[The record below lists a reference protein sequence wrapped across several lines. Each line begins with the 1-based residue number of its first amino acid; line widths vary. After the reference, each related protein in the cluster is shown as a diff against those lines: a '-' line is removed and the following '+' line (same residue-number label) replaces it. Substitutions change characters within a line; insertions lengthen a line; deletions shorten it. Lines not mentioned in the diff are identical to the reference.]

1 MSQKPILL
9 KNATFINEGAT
20 SLRDILIK
28 DNRIEKIDNFISAD
42 NSYEVMDVSD
52 MLVLPGRLPKSC
64 GSPARSLYDRALRMS
79 APAEGSRWQTRSD
92 RPVRAQVGHAPAHA
106 A

>member
-28 DNRIEKIDNFISAD
+28 DNRIEKIDNFII
-42 NSYEVMDVSD
+42 NETKET
-52 MLVLPGRLPKSC
+52 PKQSC
-64 GSPARSLYDRALRMS
+64 YGNC
-79 APAEGSRWQTRSD
+79 
-92 RPVRAQVGHAPAHA
+92 
-106 A
+106 